1 MANDLVWDRR
11 MLELFKAAAFLTD
24 EEELVLKDWV
34 RKKSII
40 NTAMIHH
47 MSERKIN
54 YIRKQIRQKYDRVQV
69 YIPDLPPRRTR

>member
-11 MLELFKAAAFLTD
+11 MFELFKAAAFLTD

-40 NTAMIHH
+40 NTSIIHH

>member
-34 RKKSII
+34 RRKSII
-40 NTAMIHH
+40 NTAMMHN